1 MEYGVGQPSQTA
13 STYATIIIL
22 AEASIYSLRRAE
34 PTRRILRKWAYN
46 MEATFTTVSSISSAD
61 MYGRLPTGWRGSVV
75 RRRQL
80 SILIAATL
88 SSKVERMQCGWCN
101 SSLDGLDYSRF
112 RGGERDG
119 AVADN
124 RLAPR
129 LAHATTWCRE
139 RVPAPCHTAGPT
151 DATTGRA
158 ALAKGALSWRP
169 PGPIPLASA
178 HGEGTPATPI
188 RAVSPACR

>member
-1 MEYGVGQPSQTA
+1 MDSRHGQQA
-13 STYATIIIL
+13 HYATIIIL
-22 AEASIYSLRRAE
+22 AEASNNSLPRAE
-34 PTRRILRKWAYN
+34 STRRILLRWAYN
-46 MEATFTTVSSISSAD
+46 TVATFTTVSSISSTD
-61 MYGRLPTGWRGSVV
+61 MYGRLPTDWRGSVV

-80 SILIAATL
+80 LILIAATL
-88 SSKVERMQCGWCN
+88 RSKVERMQCGWRN

-139 RVPAPCHTAGPT
+139 RVPAPCNATRPVLPT
-151 DATTGRA
+151 R
-158 ALAKGALSWRP
+158 RP
-169 PGPIPLASA
+169 VVP
-178 HGEGTPATPI
+178 
-188 RAVSPACR
+188 R

>member
-1 MEYGVGQPSQTA
+1 MVGQPSRTA

-22 AEASIYSLRRAE
+22 SEASIYSLRSMLNQLDE
-34 PTRRILRKWAYN
+34 LILRKWAYN

-139 RVPAPCHTAGPT
+139 RVPAPAARPVLPT
-151 DATTGRA
+151 RRLVVPRQRRVRCPGDR
-158 ALAKGALSWRP
+158 

-188 RAVSPACR
+188 RAVSPACH